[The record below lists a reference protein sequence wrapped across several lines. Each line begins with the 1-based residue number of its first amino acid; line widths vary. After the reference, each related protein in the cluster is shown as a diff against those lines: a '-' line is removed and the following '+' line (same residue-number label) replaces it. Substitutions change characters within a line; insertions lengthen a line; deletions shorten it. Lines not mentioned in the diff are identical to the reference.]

1 MKPRCSRML
10 RMSVDAD
17 SGMMEVNWKSGEQHV
32 RGTTCPVT
40 TNKVRRAFC
49 QSTRPV
55 VASWLA
61 VPRNLISFLLESYTL
76 TYSGLVIHA
85 EAGPDL
91 TLHRALGA
99 GCEFGCMMDFWLFCQ
114 MEMLKRTERL
124 PHYRIEL
131 WISRLPQNC
140 RKPSGP
146 PMRLGLARIAKPP

>member
-85 EAGPDL
+85 EAGPGL
-91 TLHRALGA
+91 TQGIGVDASLDA
-99 GCEFGCMMDFWLFCQ
+99 
-114 MEMLKRTERL
+114 
-124 PHYRIEL
+124 
-131 WISRLPQNC
+131 
-140 RKPSGP
+140 
-146 PMRLGLARIAKPP
+146 